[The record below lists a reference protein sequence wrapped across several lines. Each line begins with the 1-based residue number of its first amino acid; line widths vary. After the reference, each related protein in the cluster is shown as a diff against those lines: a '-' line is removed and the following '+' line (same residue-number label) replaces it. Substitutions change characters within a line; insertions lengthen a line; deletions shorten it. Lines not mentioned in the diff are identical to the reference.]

1 MKSSEL
7 KEKLDKALERVEKA
21 QGTIERHKKQLEKK
35 QAVLLR
41 CEWVKPFLNN
51 LDEIKWDENKRKA
64 YKEATGDDLYWD
76 ACDVQH
82 KEEDIKGAYKKLE
95 EQKQIAENWREK
107 YNKQV
112 ELETKIEF
120 EMPPI
125 FQQCKEDLAKDWTE
139 TDIRRREIM
148 KEKRRELP
156 WKEFRKAY
164 SYNQEQEYGKTDEEF
179 MRINLR
185 DAELFIIDLYNRVKA
200 ITGEVTDWKNIHYG
214 GKALNGYVVG
224 ENGTARV
231 ETILAG
237 GYNIQ
242 RLHMR
247 VLVHKMN

>member
-1 MKSSEL
+1 MKRSEEL
-7 KEKLDKALERVEKA
+7 RQRLEKA
-21 QGTIERHKKQLEKK
+21 QENVAKRQATIERQKKQLEKK
-35 QAVLLR
+35 MNAARKLGCDPEKDDSRMYAGGGNQNHDKYWAMCDVSS
-41 CEWVKPFLNN
+41 KQG
-51 LDEIKWDENKRKA
+51 EIKDS
-64 YKEATGDDLYWD
+64 
-76 ACDVQH
+76 
-82 KEEDIKGAYKKLE
+82 YKKL
-95 EQKQIAENWREK
+95 K
-107 YNKQV
+107 
-112 ELETKIEF
+112 ELEQIVVNWQEKLNAQLKLERTYEF

-148 KEKRRELP
+148 MEKKRELP
-156 WKEFRKAY
+156 WEEFRKMY
-164 SYNQEQEYGKTDEEF
+164 TYNQENDYSKTDEEF

-224 ENGTARV
+224 ENGTVRV

-247 VLVHKMN
+247 VLVNKLN

>member
-1 MKSSEL
+1 MKRSTEL
-7 KEKLDKALERVEKA
+7 RKRLEKAQENVAKREATIERQKAQLEKKIKAAEKLGCNTETDTPYTYAGHGNDDKYWAMCDVESKREEIKDSKKKLVELQQIAANWQEKLDK
-21 QGTIERHKKQLEKK
+21 QLK
-35 QAVLLR
+35 
-41 CEWVKPFLNN
+41 
-51 LDEIKWDENKRKA
+51 I
-64 YKEATGDDLYWD
+64 EATY
-76 ACDVQH
+76 
-82 KEEDIKGAYKKLE
+82 
-95 EQKQIAENWREK
+95 
-107 YNKQV
+107 
-112 ELETKIEF
+112 EF
-120 EMPPI
+120 EMPAI

-224 ENGTARV
+224 KDGTAKV

-247 VLVHKMN
+247 VLVNKLN

>member
-1 MKSSEL
+1 MKRSTEL
-7 KEKLDKALERVEKA
+7 RKRLEKAQENVAKREATIERQKAQLEKKIKAAEKLGCNTETDTPRTYAGHGNDDKYWAMCDVESKREEIKDSKKKLVELQQIAANWQEKLDK
-21 QGTIERHKKQLEKK
+21 QLK
-35 QAVLLR
+35 
-41 CEWVKPFLNN
+41 
-51 LDEIKWDENKRKA
+51 I
-64 YKEATGDDLYWD
+64 EATY
-76 ACDVQH
+76 
-82 KEEDIKGAYKKLE
+82 
-95 EQKQIAENWREK
+95 
-107 YNKQV
+107 
-112 ELETKIEF
+112 EF
-120 EMPPI
+120 EMPAI

-148 KEKRRELP
+148 KKKRRELP

-164 SYNQEQEYGKTDEEF
+164 SYNQEQEYGKTDEGF

-224 ENGTARV
+224 KDGTAKV

-247 VLVHKMN
+247 VLVNKLN